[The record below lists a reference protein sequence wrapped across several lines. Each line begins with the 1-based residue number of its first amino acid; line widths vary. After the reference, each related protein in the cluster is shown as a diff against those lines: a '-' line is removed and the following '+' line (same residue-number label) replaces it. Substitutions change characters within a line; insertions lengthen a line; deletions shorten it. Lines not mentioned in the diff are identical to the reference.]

1 MLTAVKPVLQVLL
14 AVVFM
19 EAGLGI
25 LSPLV
30 GLHLAS
36 GGAPATLVGLAF
48 SAYFGGF
55 LVGTLTCHRLI
66 DRVGHIRA
74 FAVFA
79 AFGAIL
85 TLLHLLIRDPYAWL
99 VIRAV
104 MGYAVAGMFVIV
116 ESWLNDK
123 ATEDNRGRIFAVYMA
138 VSWAASGISPLA
150 LNIHDPQGQLLFC
163 LVTIFFALALI
174 PMALTRVGNPEIGHR
189 NHFGI
194 LRLFKISPTG
204 VTVCFGSGMIN
215 TSIYALLP
223 VYTEATGLTA
233 GQLSILLAVVTIAG
247 LVVQFPVGY
256 LSDHFGRRPIM
267 LASSAAAAA
276 MATMIA
282 FWPSPSF
289 LVLVLLMFVMDG
301 VAAPLYALGVG
312 QTNDYVTKKDF
323 VAASAG
329 LLFAWGLGAAI
340 GPTVIGL
347 AMDPLGANGLF
358 IVCAV
363 GYTTLAL
370 FVAIRMLLRPAP
382 SPKEQ
387 SDFVAVPVTQGTYGA
402 PELDPRGE
410 YEQFPH
416 RKVDE
421 E

>member
-1 MLTAVKPVLQVLL
+1 M
-14 AVVFM
+14 
-19 EAGLGI
+19 
-25 LSPLV
+25 
-30 GLHLAS
+30 
-36 GGAPATLVGLAF
+36 
-48 SAYFGGF
+48 
-55 LVGTLTCHRLI
+55 
-66 DRVGHIRA
+66 
-74 FAVFA
+74 
-79 AFGAIL
+79 
-85 TLLHLLIRDPYAWL
+85 
-99 VIRAV
+99 
-104 MGYAVAGMFVIV
+104 
-116 ESWLNDK
+116 
-123 ATEDNRGRIFAVYMA
+123 
-138 VSWAASGISPLA
+138 
-150 LNIHDPQGQLLFC
+150 
-163 LVTIFFALALI
+163 
-174 PMALTRVGNPEIGHR
+174 
-189 NHFGI
+189 
-194 LRLFKISPTG
+194 
-204 VTVCFGSGMIN
+204 
-215 TSIYALLP
+215 
-223 VYTEATGLTA
+223 
-233 GQLSILLAVVTIAG
+233 
-247 LVVQFPVGY
+247 VQFPVGY
-256 LSDHFGRRPIM
+256 LSDYFGRRPIM

-276 MATMIA
+276 TASLIA

-382 SPKEQ
+382 SAKEQ

-416 RKVDE
+416 RKVNE